1 MMFKKI
7 PLMLVGFALQVFFIG
22 NSWACPAEIQ
32 NLKSVFLKGT
42 TFCEIYEKFQ
52 KYKSKG
58 ELRQADYVAPRF
70 INLPDWIK
78 NREIKNYDPVQVYT
92 PAPLSWL
99 SWERG
104 QIFLNEPVT
113 WNQDQHQIAEISLDW
128 IIKMHTEMMQHLSP
142 FTGKFRDIEEY
153 GLVIKKN
160 VALSRTQTD
169 IINSNALKIY
179 KWQPTLCLEEQTPE
193 EQKKLKQKL
202 NHPNSFEIKDWP
214 AIAKDQYFKNEK
226 GEDKQCGI
234 ILYPNFI
241 QITPA
246 MTQWVL
252 NFNNKINNLSGTDL
266 LFFLSQTQKDFVGI
280 HPFADGNGRVSRN
293 VVEYV
298 LLSLDLPPPIFE
310 NMDED
315 LYSTEAQWAQKIG
328 EGMKRSL
335 EILKKCQDQPEVPGC
350 KNVPLHSSL
359 QPSPIIDWI
368 RNLGFK

>member
-1 MMFKKI
+1 
-7 PLMLVGFALQVFFIG
+7 
-22 NSWACPAEIQ
+22 
-32 NLKSVFLKGT
+32 
-42 TFCEIYEKFQ
+42 
-52 KYKSKG
+52 
-58 ELRQADYVAPRF
+58 
-70 INLPDWIK
+70 
-78 NREIKNYDPVQVYT
+78 
-92 PAPLSWL
+92 
-99 SWERG
+99 
-104 QIFLNEPVT
+104 
-113 WNQDQHQIAEISLDW
+113 
-128 IIKMHTEMMQHLSP
+128 
-142 FTGKFRDIEEY
+142 
-153 GLVIKKN
+153 
-160 VALSRTQTD
+160 
-169 IINSNALKIY
+169 
-179 KWQPTLCLEEQTPE
+179 
-193 EQKKLKQKL
+193 
-202 NHPNSFEIKDWP
+202 
-214 AIAKDQYFKNEK
+214 
-226 GEDKQCGI
+226 
-234 ILYPNFI
+234 
-241 QITPA
+241 